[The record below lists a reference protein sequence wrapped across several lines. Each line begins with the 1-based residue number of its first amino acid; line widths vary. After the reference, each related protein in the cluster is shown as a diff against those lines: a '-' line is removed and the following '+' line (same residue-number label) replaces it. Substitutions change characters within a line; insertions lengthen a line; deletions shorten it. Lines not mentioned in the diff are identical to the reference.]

1 MATVTDIKTT
11 IKVLNAF
18 GSLDYNLDSLEY
30 EVTKAKQDSI
40 LNSKVIMVYADVD
53 LTTFKLRYDTYEI
66 DDKQNTFEYEPTK
79 FNVIGIQP
87 INEYQLAGVI
97 SIEDVTTYKIMSI
110 ANERGMSCDDYEQ
123 LVNDDED
130 EWQQMIDKDIDI
142 DDNFLQYL
150 YDYNVVDIDEWARYD
165 IRDATDNVYQKLKEI
180 E

>member
-1 MATVTDIKTT
+1 MATTTDIKTT
-11 IKVLNAF
+11 IRILQEFDA
-18 GSLDYNLDSLEY
+18 LDLNLDVLDY

-40 LNSKVIMVYADVD
+40 LNNKVIMVYADVD
-53 LTTFKLRYDTYEI
+53 LTTFKLRYNTYEI

-87 INEYQLAGVI
+87 INEQELMDAI
-97 SIEDVTTYKIMSI
+97 SIEDITTYKIMSI

-130 EWQQMIDKDIDI
+130 EWQEMIDKDIDV

-165 IRDATDNVYQKLKEI
+165 IRDATDNVYRKLKEI